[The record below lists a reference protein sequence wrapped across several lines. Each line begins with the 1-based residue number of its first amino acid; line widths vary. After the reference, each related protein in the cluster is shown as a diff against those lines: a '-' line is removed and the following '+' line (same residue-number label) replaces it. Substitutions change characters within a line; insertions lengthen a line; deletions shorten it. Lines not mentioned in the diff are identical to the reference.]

1 MMVVAQRHA
10 PAFTNWLQGNR
21 SSSELKNHSS
31 RIVPV

>member
-1 MMVVAQRHA
+1 MIVVAQRHA
-10 PAFTNWLQGNR
+10 PAFTSWLQGIR